1 MRGRQTVIEAW
12 KLLYY
17 LPCTTGT
24 WPASS
29 FQSSFAPRS
38 KQVRTG
44 RVSPSDGKITPTSIS
59 VTPVSMTARI
69 RTRSRSRS
77 MALARHWGSYLN
89 GRRRLH
95 GRLIRRMPNHLVQS
109 TTPAELARP
118 PRRRLKQGL
127 PPSSPPPLPFLP
139 FARILGI
146 HQSQICRLEGNS
158 TVPSTIT
165 VKVKWVSEIFV
176 PGSQNTLASGCDKFA
191 PALAFLFGLVLPSK
205 I

>member
-77 MALARHWGSYLN
+77 MALARHWGFISQRTTTLALAAYPSDAEPSCPVHHPRRACSSAAPPLEARVASLFSPSPSLLTFCPDPGHPSVADLSSGRKLN
-89 GRRRLH
+89 G
-95 GRLIRRMPNHLVQS
+95 PKYNYS
-109 TTPAELARP
+109 
-118 PRRRLKQGL
+118 
-127 PPSSPPPLPFLP
+127 
-139 FARILGI
+139 
-146 HQSQICRLEGNS
+146 
-158 TVPSTIT
+158 
-165 VKVKWVSEIFV
+165 KVKWVSQIFV